1 MIFFGILLFFSQ
13 CSVPP
18 GQSQC
23 DLGHRMNFGVGRRSC
38 DLWLPNNLKWYSTW
52 QKMKGIIKVHYTPF
66 DISQKVWLEGTNL
79 TLSYNKKIKTKC
91 EGPFKV
97 LENLTPV
104 TYRLELP
111 KKWKMFNK
119 VDVIHILRTSAD
131 VTILWHPNQIWKV
144 GLRIPCRSQILR
156 LIEVYL

>member
-1 MIFFGILLFFSQ
+1 
-13 CSVPP
+13 
-18 GQSQC
+18 
-23 DLGHRMNFGVGRRSC
+23 
-38 DLWLPNNLKWYSTW
+38 
-52 QKMKGIIKVHYTPF
+52 MKGIIKVHYTPF

-111 KKWKMFNK
+111 KKWKMVNK

-131 VTILWHPNQIWKV
+131 VTIL
-144 GLRIPCRSQILR
+144 
-156 LIEVYL
+156 